1 MSRFASWVS
10 AIWISLQA
18 VLALAYIGMF
28 ASNTIPFRECVGN
41 LKLNEVSIEKTPYR
55 VLPVVANLSILTAR
69 LHCDGQQWTGVP
81 GADISNAVLAQSSLL
96 WTAGSRPHWPM
107 DCGHVVVGKPK
118 ESLEYKD

>member
-55 VLPVVANLSILTAR
+55 VLP
-69 LHCDGQQWTGVP
+69 
-81 GADISNAVLAQSSLL
+81 
-96 WTAGSRPHWPM
+96 GS
-107 DCGHVVVGKPK
+107 C
-118 ESLEYKD
+118 

>member
-41 LKLNEVSIEKTPYR
+41 LKLNEVSTKETPYG
-55 VLPVVANLSILTAR
+55 VLPVSCL
-69 LHCDGQQWTGVP
+69 LHFFLQHGYTVTGNSGQEC
-81 GADISNAVLAQSSLL
+81 LAQTFLTPFWRNPLYFGLL
-96 WTAGSRPHWPM
+96 AAGLIGLWI
-107 DCGHVVVGKPK
+107 VVM
-118 ESLEYKD
+118 LW

>member
-41 LKLNEVSIEKTPYR
+41 LKLNEVSIKK
-55 VLPVVANLSILTAR
+55 
-69 LHCDGQQWTGVP
+69 
-81 GADISNAVLAQSSLL
+81 LL
-96 WTAGSRPHWPM
+96 I
-107 DCGHVVVGKPK
+107 
-118 ESLEYKD
+118 ESCL